1 MTTYRSWLLAG
12 STTLATL
19 AALPAAAQQ
28 AAAANEP
35 AALEEVVVTG
45 SFIAG
50 TPKDSAI
57 PVAIIGR
64 DELEKRGSPSML
76 DIIKTLPVVG
86 GVLGETNNFNTASQG
101 RGGGGTINLRGLGP
115 QRTLVLLNGRRFA
128 GYTADT
134 NLIPAAA
141 IGRVEILKDGAAATY
156 GSDAIGGV
164 ANFITRNNF
173 EGLEL
178 QSEYRYIRGADGGG
192 DYTASA
198 VYGWVGDS
206 SNLMLSAGYQHRGE
220 LSTVDRDWAL
230 PTYAQ
235 NPSAWS
241 PSGNPGGWTVRG
253 GPAGTGTSLGFVQ
266 DANCAAT
273 GGVPTFTGTT
283 PACYFQYLP
292 FDNLVEEQDQY
303 QLYGEFNARIGDT
316 GKFHVEALYTQTS
329 QPDVRASPSF
339 AATSGPNGPGGTNA
353 FYVPSSNPGFNTF
366 LTQTGNAALIGVAQ
380 SATGTLWRPFAQG
393 GDPATGGLGGQ
404 TGSRKNEQFRVSA
417 DLKGETGWFGINYDL
432 AATYIREKQDTRV
445 TDILIS
451 RLQSALNGLGGTG
464 CTTNTPG
471 ANGCQYFN
479 PFSNAFP
486 DNPALGL
493 ANPGF
498 TAANANAKALVAW
511 LYDQQSLRNDQETIV
526 LDAVFNGKLPIS
538 LPGGEVGWAG
548 GAQYRKIHFQQLID
562 NPLHNSQITPCPTIG
577 STSCAFRTG
586 PYTFLGQS
594 LPLSL
599 EQSVYALFGELNL
612 PVTDDLNAQVAAR
625 YEDYGGL
632 TGSTFNPQIRA
643 KWQATEWLAVR
654 GSVGSSFR
662 GPTAQNVAPKGATGL
677 TGIAAAGNN
686 SRSIDFFGNPSV
698 GPEKAVTYSVGAI
711 LQVQNLTATIDYWN
725 YRLKGQ
731 ITDVPANVVATAVA
745 GIGNGSQLVNCGSAL
760 RYLITFDNSDACVQ
774 GVTRGTNIARVRS
787 DITNGPTI
795 RTDGIDADANYRFDD
810 VWGGELDVGG
820 SLTHTMSYKQDAFV
834 YGGVTVTPA
843 YDAAGFTNYDRVSQT
858 IAKWRGQ
865 FYADYSRGPHNLRW
879 TVNYSSGVDDN
890 RGPTVVQTGSS
901 TNCTVAN
908 AQAGTAT
915 NCLLT
920 TDGLHVKSYMSHDLT
935 YRVELP
941 WDVTVTA
948 TVLNVFD
955 RDPSKARLVLNY
967 DPFIGNPIGRSFK
980 LGVKKTF

>member
-1 MTTYRSWLLAG
+1 MTTYRCWLLAG
-12 STTLATL
+12 STTLAMM
-19 AALPAAAQQ
+19 AALPAAAQT
-28 AAAANEP
+28 AGANDP
-35 AALEEVVVTG
+35 SVVEEVVVTG

-64 DELEKRGSPSML
+64 EELEKRGSPSML

-86 GVLGETNNFNTASQG
+86 GVLGETNNFNTLSQG

-164 ANFITRNNF
+164 ANFITRTNF

-178 QSEYRYIRGADGGG
+178 QSEYRLIRGADGGG

-198 VYGWVGDS
+198 VYGWVGET
-206 SNLMLSAGYQHRGE
+206 SNLLVTAGYQHRGE
-220 LSTVDRDWAL
+220 LSTVDRKWAL

-253 GPAGTGTSLGFVQ
+253 GPAGAGASLGFVQ

-404 TGSRKNEQFRVSA
+404 TGSRKNEAFRVSA
-417 DLKGETGWFGINYDL
+417 NLKGETGVFGVNYDL
-432 AATYIREKQDTRV
+432 GATYIREKQDTRV

-451 RLQSALNGLGGTG
+451 RLQAALNGLGGPG
-464 CTTNTPG
+464 CTGTTRG

-486 DNPALGL
+486 NNPALGL

-498 TAANANAKALVAW
+498 TPANANSTALVAW
-511 LYDQQSLRNDQETIV
+511 LYDQQSLRNDQETVV
-526 LDAVFNGKLPIS
+526 LDAVFNGKLPIA
-538 LPGGEVGWAG
+538 LPGGEIGWAA
-548 GAQYRKIHFQQLID
+548 GAQYRKVHYQQLID
-562 NPLHNSQITPCPTIG
+562 NPLFNSQITPCPTIG
-577 STSCAFRTG
+577 STSCTFRTG

-612 PVTDDLNAQVAAR
+612 PVTETLNAQVAAR

-632 TGSTFNPQIRA
+632 TGSTFNPQVRA
-643 KWQATEWLAVR
+643 KWQATEWLALR

-662 GPTAQNVAPKGATGL
+662 GPTAQNVAPKGTTGL

-686 SRSIDFFGNPSV
+686 SRSIDFFGNPNV

-711 LQVQNLTATIDYWN
+711 VQAHNLTATIDYWN

-745 GIGNGSQLVNCGSAL
+745 GIGNGSQVVNCSSAL
-760 RYLITFDNSDACVQ
+760 RYLITFDNGDACVQ
-774 GVTRGTNIARVRS
+774 GVTRGTNISRVRS

-795 RTDGIDADANYRFDD
+795 RTDGIDADVNYRFDD
-810 VWGGELDVGG
+810 VWQGVLDVGG

-879 TVNYSSGVDDN
+879 TINYTSGADDN
-890 RGPTVVQTGSS
+890 RGPTVVQTGAS

-908 AQAGTAT
+908 AQAGTAV

-920 TDGLHVKSYMSHDLT
+920 TDGLHVKSYISHDLT

-948 TVLNVFD
+948 SVLNVLD
-955 RDPSKARLVLNY
+955 RNPSKARLVLNY
-967 DPFIGNPIGRSFK
+967 DPFLGNPIGRSFK
-980 LGVKKTF
+980 LGLKKTF